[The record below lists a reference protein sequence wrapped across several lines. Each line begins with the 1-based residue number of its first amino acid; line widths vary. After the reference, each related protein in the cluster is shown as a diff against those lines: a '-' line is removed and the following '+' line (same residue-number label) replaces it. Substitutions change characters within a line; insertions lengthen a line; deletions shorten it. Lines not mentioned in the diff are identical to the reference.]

1 MTDQTTL
8 AALLHELGVGC
19 MEPFALTRD
28 VCVPTDSRYSMHRDL
43 AARLIAAGVRVGDA
57 GLREAAHDWSV
68 APGEVLREWFTERGI
83 TQSEVAAR
91 MGVAPPEVSKLV
103 NGHDRITPR
112 MALALERACGI
123 NADVLARMQTDH
135 DLHALRAAIAGEP
148 ER

>member
-1 MTDQTTL
+1 MSEVCACGHDADDHYT
-8 AALLHELGVGC
+8 GC
-19 MEPFALTRD
+19 YNLCENCSEYPPLPAPDTRL
-28 VCVPTDSRYSMHRDL
+28 RD
-43 AARLIAAGVRVGDA
+43 AARAEPR
-57 GLREAAHDWSV
+57 DWSV
-68 APGEVLREWFTERGI
+68 APGEVLREWLTERGI

-135 DLHALRAAIAGEP
+135 DLHRLRAALEESEA
-148 ER
+148 